1 MKNLIPHQ
9 LHLSENQI
17 NNLMSGKSTNIPI
30 QHMGSGAGETVV
42 LLNPV
47 NAKKL
52 LSAYKRGKGM
62 RLNLNSDELK
72 GSMIQGR
79 GFKKAMKKTGKFIRN
94 FNIDKGLDLADEAID
109 YADMGGKEIKRGFNK
124 KIRDSG
130 VGKRIASELIDTS
143 TQVLLPTALG
153 GLSMLMGDPTG
164 MSGAVVGGIAG
175 DQLNKMAERNGYG
188 MSMGEKMARLRA
200 MKGQGLYKA
209 LAKKGIKKRPVA
221 NALKAI
227 GKEALKGA
235 TTVASQAI
243 TAYTGNPMA
252 GEMFKQTVDRTGENM
267 IQRGVKKGLNASK
280 KDAMRYAVELV
291 DDYVDDN
298 FSGAERQAIEDAMA
312 GKFSGAADLIYDKV
326 DLPNPRQQ
334 GPIGFGIVK
343 RPRGRPRKNVIGTGA
358 NTSKPFKRAL
368 KANYSGLQLNN
379 ITQSNA
385 PIRDFKT
392 DPRVRASSTEMTLS
406 PYQSV
411 SSPAMNPFIPK
422 YYYQEGGQK
431 SGYGG
436 NGLYMPGGNG
446 LF

>member
-42 LLNPV
+42 LLNPA

-52 LSAYKRGKGM
+52 LSAYKKGKGM

-79 GFKKAMKKTGKFIRN
+79 GFKKDMRKAGKFIKSSAN
-94 FNIDKGLDLADEAID
+94 KGID
-109 YADMGGKEIKRGFNK
+109 YGDIAGEEIKRGFNK

-188 MSMGEKMARLRA
+188 MSMGERMARLRA
-200 MKGQGLYKA
+200 LKGQGLYKA

-221 NALKAI
+221 NALKAV

-252 GEMFKQTVDRTGENM
+252 GEMFKQTVDRAGENM
-267 IQRGVKKGLNASK
+267 IQRGVKKGVNASK

-312 GKFSGAADLIYDKV
+312 GKFEGAADLIYDKV
-326 DLPNPRQQ
+326 DLPNPRQR
-334 GPIGFGIVK
+334 GPVGFGIVK

-368 KANYSGLQLNN
+368 KANYGGLQLNN
-379 ITQSNA
+379 ITESNA
-385 PIRDFKT
+385 PIRNFKT

-446 LF
+446 LY